1 METSRL
7 LGWAISRDKKEVD
20 LKMALEAVLFVS
32 GEAVTAS
39 KLADSLECD
48 TATVE
53 RLLKQLEAELAEQ
66 DRGIQLR
73 RVAGGFRLFSH
84 PACAEYIKAW
94 LAGEGRRPLTNAALE
109 TLAIVAYRQPVSRAY
124 VAAIRGVNSDAVLSG
139 LTDKEL
145 IAQVGREDGPGN
157 AILYGTTAVFLE
169 RFGLVNLDDLPPIG
183 DKGTEI
189 GNGDSR
195 ETTEGNGQSRG
206 GL

>member
-7 LGWAISRDKKEVD
+7 LGWAISRDKQEVD
-20 LKMALEAVLFVS
+20 LKMAIEAILFVS
-32 GEAVTAS
+32 GEAVTVGR
-39 KLADSLECD
+39 LADVLESD
-48 TATVE
+48 AATVE
-53 RLLKQLEAELAEQ
+53 RLLKQLESELAEQ

-84 PACAEYIKAW
+84 PASAEYVKVW
-94 LAGEGRRPLTNAALE
+94 LASEGRRPLTNAALE
-109 TLAIVAYRQPVSRAY
+109 TLAIVAYRQPVSRAA

-145 IAQVGREDGPGN
+145 ITEVGREEGPGN

-169 RFGLVNLDDLPPIG
+169 RFGLVNLGDLPPTS
-183 DKGTEI
+183 DKGVEI
-189 GNGDSR
+189 GSGDSR
-195 ETTEGNGQSRG
+195 ETSEGNGQSRG